1 MMIDNTAP
9 SEEPDMSFEDV
20 MATMMR
26 FATAAEA
33 LAAVGA
39 ELALAQS
46 GESAPPE
53 IVGALRAVSTAAD
66 VGDLGEIPPPQQA
79 IMLSVIRMYLRQS
92 ADLLEEPSRAP
103 GWTFT
108 DPTILDGW
116 GRGSTMVPAL
126 IAAAHPDLA
135 QVESLL
141 DVGTGV
147 GLLAVAAANLW
158 PNASVVGIDRWDP
171 ALDRAHANVEQARLR
186 DRITLRHQAL
196 TDLDDIDT
204 FDCAWIPTFFVTEA
218 DLERALPGV
227 LRAMRPG
234 GWIALGRRRTIPDP
248 LAEAT
253 AVLRTI
259 RGGGCEID
267 EKRAI
272 ELLEAVGCHDV
283 HAAPSAGPAP
293 LELVLGRRA

>member
-1 MMIDNTAP
+1 MP
-9 SEEPDMSFEDV
+9 FEDV
-20 MATMMR
+20 MVTMMR
-26 FATAAEA
+26 FATTAEA
-33 LAAVGA
+33 LAAIGA
-39 ELALAQS
+39 ELTLAQS
-46 GESAPPE
+46 GESAAPE
-53 IVGALRAVSTAAD
+53 IVSALHAVSTAAD
-66 VGDLGEIPPPQQA
+66 VGDLGELPPPQQA
-79 IMLSVIRMYLRQS
+79 ILLGVIRMYLRQS
-92 ADLLEEPSRAP
+92 ADLLDEPSRAP
-103 GWTFT
+103 GWTFS

-116 GRGSTMVPAL
+116 GRASTMMPAL

-135 QVESLL
+135 DVKSLL

-147 GLLAVAAANLW
+147 GLLAVAAASLW
-158 PNASVVGIDRWDP
+158 PNASIVGIDRWDP
-171 ALDRAHANVEQARLR
+171 SLDRAHANVEHAGLS

-196 TDLDDIDT
+196 TEVDDIDT

-234 GWIALGRRRTIPDP
+234 GWIALGRRRTMPDP

-267 EKRAI
+267 TKRAV
-272 ELLEAVGCHDV
+272 ELLEAVGCQNV
-283 HAAPSAGPAP
+283 HPAPPTGPAP
-293 LELVLGRRA
+293 LELVLGQRG